1 MANKKVVKPASRNV
15 KKTTTKKKVNRKR
28 VVKKKKESLFNKLF
42 TQRNVSIFVIFMI
55 GVLLIFSSY
64 AWFSTSLNVK
74 IKEFNMIVSRN
85 SGLSISFDGINFD
98 TAIEISRDSLINNL
112 TKTYPNHVNQWAAVG
127 LTPVSSNGISN
138 SNSYFFDIFASSGVR
153 YKNKQ
158 KTHGYINTI
167 KVIDTKPRSFNY
179 YIAFDIFFKNETGSP
194 VADNLYFDEGTTAYM
209 TSDSGDEM
217 QGLVNSLRIGI
228 VKVGTVPL
236 GSDASTIQN
245 MQCNNNCKSII
256 FEPNS
261 TAHTMLSRERAA
273 KYDLDLRDGEQ
284 FPTFAMIKAGGP
296 IYVEDN
302 VSGSSKLDYNYFALQ
317 KTIKE
322 DDFEEPLFTV
332 PDGITKARVYLWI
345 EGQDIDSLETDST
358 GADIYVDINFVKD
371 TNGYQAFN

>member
-1 MANKKVVKPASRNV
+1 MANKKVVKGASRNIKRTNKS
-15 KKTTTKKKVNRKR
+15 KKTSKRK
-28 VVKKKKESLFNKLF
+28 VVKKQQISLFNRIF
-42 TQRNVSIFVIFMI
+42 TQRNVTIFVIFMI

-98 TAIEISRDSLINNL
+98 TAIEISRDTLINDL

-127 LTPVSSNGISN
+127 LTPVSSNGISDN
-138 SNSYFFDIFASSGVR
+138 NSYFFDIFSSSGVR

-158 KTHGYINTI
+158 KTHGFINTM
-167 KVIDTKPRSFNY
+167 KVVDTKPRSFNY

-194 VADNLYFDEGTTAYM
+194 IADNLYFDEGTTAYM

-228 VKVGTVPL
+228 VKVGTAPL
-236 GSDASTIQN
+236 DADPKTIQN
-245 MQCNNNCKSII
+245 LQCNHDCKSII

-273 KYDLDLRDGEQ
+273 KYNLDLKDEEE

-302 VSGSSKLDYNYFALQ
+302 ISGSSKLDLNYFALQ
-317 KTIKE
+317 NTIKE
-322 DDFEEPLFTV
+322 RDFDNPLFTV

-358 GADIYVDINFVKD
+358 GADIYVDINFIKD